1 MNNEN
6 VRMYLKL
13 MENVNFSDSSNCQ
26 DSANLETEIARDQG
40 TSQTYWESPS
50 SVPNL
55 LGQSLY
61 QDLFVGGQLSKSRGT
76 FSGSPWNE

>member
-13 MENVNFSDSSNCQ
+13 MENVNFSDNSDCQ
-26 DSANLETEIARDQG
+26 DSASLETEIVRDQG

-61 QDLFVGGQLSKSRGT
+61 QDLFVGGTTVKV
-76 FSGSPWNE
+76 SGHILR